1 MNSVQAN
8 GSQPGCG
15 GPGAGLERAR
25 RNLMMRNTQPPI
37 VFRVILLHRLLSRLL
52 SRLCLDFIFYLYLF
66 YQSLNGCGMNQ
77 ILNLLPSDL

>member
-37 VFRVILLHRLLSRLL
+37 VFRVIVLHRLY
-52 SRLCLDFIFYLYLF
+52 I
-66 YQSLNGCGMNQ
+66 
-77 ILNLLPSDL
+77 

>member
-37 VFRVILLHRLLSRLL
+37 VFRVILLHRLYIEISF
-52 SRLCLDFIFYLYLF
+52 STFILGF
-66 YQSLNGCGMNQ
+66 YQSLN
-77 ILNLLPSDL
+77 D